1 MKPFLTVVTFVALL
15 AGNVLALT
23 AGDLAIIAIN
33 CDNPDAL
40 VVVPLANIP
49 ANTPITFTDCAW
61 SNTLQ
66 AFNPT
71 ESAFVWSNGAE
82 VAAGTIIQIAGDAT
96 PQGWS
101 IVNGPGTIFYTD
113 CSPFGSNAGFSNNGE
128 VLYAY
133 EGMGWNERP
142 TANNDAKW
150 LYALST
156 EAFNEATVGALPAA
170 LTSAAV
176 QLTDSATETD
186 NGYFADGTSA
196 QISVTRSGL
205 KAVLLADF
213 GNASNLYYLS
223 NSGPLTLPTYNITV
237 VPEPVLLGVAG
248 LAFLCTRQGRRAKLN
263 QDLTRGRL
271 AS

>member
-1 MKPFLTVVTFVALL
+1 MKTFLTIVTLATLL
-15 AGNVLALT
+15 TGNVLALT

-40 VVVPLANIP
+40 VVVPLASIP
-49 ANTPITFTDCAW
+49 ANTPITFTDCTW

-82 VAAGTIIQIAGDAT
+82 VVAGTIIQIAGDGT
-96 PQGWS
+96 LQGWS
-101 IVNGPGTIFYTD
+101 IVSGPGTIFYTD
-113 CSPFGSNAGFSNNGE
+113 CLPFGSNAGFSNSGE
-128 VLYAY
+128 ALYAY

-142 TANNDAKW
+142 TTTNDAKW

-156 EAFNEATVGALPAA
+156 EAFNEATVGALPSA
-170 LTSAAV
+170 LNDAAV

-186 NGYFADGTSA
+186 NGYFADGTNA
-196 QISVTRSGL
+196 QISVTRAGL

-213 GNASNLYYLS
+213 NNGSNLYYKS
-223 NSGPLTLPTYNITV
+223 NSGPLIMPTYSITV
-237 VPEPVLLGVAG
+237 VPEPALLGVAG
-248 LAFLCTRQGRRAKLN
+248 VAVLAFLRKR
-263 QDLTRGRL
+263 
-271 AS
+271 